1 MSETPPFPG
10 VVTDQADLRLLYGE
24 PSDIARRK
32 DIGVLDAH
40 CRAFIAHSP
49 FVLIATAGADGRCDV
64 SPKGDAPGFVRV
76 LDDRHLVIPDRPGNK
91 RLDGLRNVLDN
102 PHVGMIFLIPGREET
117 LRVNGRASIV
127 RDDDVLDA
135 LAAKG
140 KRPQVA
146 IAVEVEECFLHCP
159 KAFRRSQLWE
169 PEAWP
174 DRSVLPSMAC
184 VLYDKLQPEGKSL
197 EDYVRESEEGIQ
209 RTLY

>member
-1 MSETPPFPG
+1 MPHFQDLVTTEAELRAIVPGGPSERAQIK
-10 VVTDQADLRLLYGE
+10 DRGE
-24 PSDIARRK
+24 FDAESRR
-32 DIGVLDAH
+32 
-40 CRAFIAHSP
+40 FIELSP
-49 FVLIATAGADGRCDV
+49 FLLIATSGADGTCDV

-76 LDDRHLVIPDRPGNK
+76 LDDRHLVIPERNGNK

-159 KAFRRSQLWE
+159 KAFRRSQLWA
-169 PEAWP
+169 PEEWP
-174 DRSVLPSMAC
+174 DRSILPSMAC
-184 VLYDKLQPEGKSL
+184 VLYDKLQPAGKSL